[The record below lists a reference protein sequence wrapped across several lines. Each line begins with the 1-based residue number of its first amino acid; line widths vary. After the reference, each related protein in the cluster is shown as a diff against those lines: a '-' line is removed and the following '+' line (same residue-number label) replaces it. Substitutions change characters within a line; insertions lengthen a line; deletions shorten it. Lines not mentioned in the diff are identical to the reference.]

1 MRGEVVVRKQ
11 NAALREEIDR
21 AHDHVDAESKVSERP
36 QDHRTELRLWLR
48 LIASSNL
55 IEGEIRQ
62 RLREHFDT
70 TLPRFDLMAQ
80 LERVED
86 GLLLGELSRRMMV
99 SNGNVT
105 GLAER
110 LVQSGLIER
119 NTLEADRRAVRVRLT
134 AHGRRVF
141 GEMAAA
147 HAKWIAEL
155 FGDLGEEEQ
164 KALWSRLGK
173 LKTSVLAAARK
184 REA

>member
-1 MRGEVVVRKQ
+1 MRKHL
-11 NAALREEIDR
+11 AARHEEIDPL
-21 AHDHVDAESKVSERP
+21 HDHVDAESKVSERP

-48 LIASSNL
+48 LLASSSL
-55 IEGEIRQ
+55 IENEIRQ
-62 RLREHFDT
+62 RLREKFGT

-110 LVQSGLIER
+110 LVQAGLIER
-119 NTLEADRRAVRVRLT
+119 NALEADRRAVRVRLT
-134 AHGRRVF
+134 TKGRQVF

-147 HAKWIAEL
+147 HAEWISDL
-155 FGDLGEEEQ
+155 FADLSEEEQ
-164 KALWSRLGK
+164 KAIWSRLGK
-173 LKTSVLAAARK
+173 LKTSVLGKTRK
-184 REA
+184 REP